1 MRLHLISIFGLFAG
15 AAAWSQP
22 TEVGPAATAAQ
33 AATASLTATAN
44 ADSLDLNEAIAL
56 ALENHPALQAQRS
69 AVAAREAAAAQAAM
83 GFNPELAVEVED
95 LAGTGAYRGVEALQT
110 TVQVSQTL
118 EWGGKRGRRVSVA
131 QSERKLAEA
140 EWSRKRRDVRASVTG
155 NFLEALNAQRRLSL
169 ALESK
174 ALSLRLLEAVS
185 RRVKEGA
192 ASMADEIRARLA
204 VTQAEMEIRQ
214 DTVRLESARRKL
226 SLMWGVRDMQGTQ
239 GARDGKEGFRSDRP
253 LRPLKEASVGA
264 EESNDAPGA
273 RPLPA
278 LEDLAQALDSGAAT
292 AAWAG
297 SISLAE
303 AHWAQQRS
311 LSGPDITL
319 SGGVRHNADAGDFA
333 LVAGIAMPLGI
344 RNRNQG
350 GAAEARHELDKARAE
365 RKAAVWE
372 LQSRVGDLHRDLRL
386 ARDEIETL
394 RESLI
399 PDAAKAA
406 GVLEEGYRRG
416 RFGMPEVLNA
426 ESELFRLRLRHLDG
440 LLRYQ
445 LDYAE
450 LERLMGMGD

>member
-1 MRLHLISIFGLFAG
+1 MRLHLFSILGLLAG

-22 TEVGPAATAAQ
+22 TGADGAAKAAS
-33 AATASLTATAN
+33 AAASATG
-44 ADSLDLNEAIAL
+44 DSLDLNRAIAL

-69 AVAAREAAAAQAAM
+69 AVAAREAGAAQAAM
-83 GFNPELAVEVED
+83 GSNPELAVEVED
-95 LAGTGAYRGVEALQT
+95 LAGTGAYRGVDALQT

-118 EWGGKRGRRVSVA
+118 EWGGKRGRRGAVA
-131 QSERKLAEA
+131 LSERKLAETELA
-140 EWSRKRRDVRASVTG
+140 RKRRDIRASVTG
-155 NFLEALNAQRRLSL
+155 HFLEALNAQRRLSL

-174 ALSLRLLEAVS
+174 DLSQRLLEAVT

-192 ASMADEIRARLA
+192 ASMADEIRAHLA
-204 VTQAEMEIRQ
+204 VTQAEMEVRQ
-214 DTVRLESARRKL
+214 DTVRLESAQRKL
-226 SLMWGVRDMQGTQ
+226 SLMWG
-239 GARDGKEGFRSDRP
+239 GKEGLP
-253 LRPLKEASVGA
+253 
-264 EESNDAPGA
+264 SN
-273 RPLPA
+273 RPLPPLRDA
-278 LEDLAQALDSGAAT
+278 AMGAEGWNGSHGGPPLPTLDELTRALDTGAAT

-297 SISLAE
+297 NISLAE
-303 AHWAQQRS
+303 ARLAQQRS

-319 SGGVRHNADAGDFA
+319 SAGIRHNAEPGDVA
-333 LVAGIAMPLGI
+333 LVGGIAMPLGI

-350 GAAEARHELDKARAE
+350 GAAEARHELEQARAE

-394 RESLI
+394 RGSLI

-406 GVLEEGYRRG
+406 GVLEDGYKRG
-416 RFGMPEVLNA
+416 RFGMLEVLNA
-426 ESELFRLRLRHLDG
+426 ESELFRLRLRHLDC

-445 LDYAE
+445 MDYAE